1 VLRHATGDY
10 KQENIIQFFSNNPSS
25 QKSRWQEKKGCV
37 NAVIGAGDNIEYEID
52 ETNGYCSLNITF
64 NGNVKNL
71 EIEINRFNLNNRAI

>member
-1 VLRHATGDY
+1 MR
-10 KQENIIQFFSNNPSS
+10 
-25 QKSRWQEKKGCV
+25 
-37 NAVIGAGDNIEYEID
+37 AVIGAGDNIEYEID